1 MPTSCSTTRRSSTA
15 CSSQA
20 RDGRRKPRSPRWRA
34 PGPGSAST
42 SRVRRLSSTLDRID
56 RRGYGA
62 YKDLSGSHD
71 FGPFVL
77 FVDRVQ
83 RDPFAPPSLIRIR
96 TKVNPFDRDL
106 FANPVRRVA
115 FEDFLTRSVERGIR
129 RVVRGNRGSGGS
141 GRVEIQRTSQV
152 VLPRTSIVVE
162 PGSIEARMAVG
173 LPAQGR
179 SVDAR
184 AAKKVLLE
192 ELPEVV
198 RRGLIPALE
207 GDVDV
212 ERARLHVESVEDA
225 DYLRGLLPE
234 LGLMAFV
241 ADGAVLPRESGAS
254 DRPLGDGAVPFMSS
268 EEYRVEVDLPNRGTI
283 SGMGVPGGITLVA
296 GGGFHG
302 KSTLLLALSW
312 GVYDHV
318 PGDGRELV
326 VARGDAVKIRAEDGR
341 SVTGV
346 DISAMIGQ
354 LTGGATTE
362 NFSTSNA
369 SGSTSQ
375 AANIAEAVEAG
386 TSLLLVDEDT
396 SATNFM
402 IRDERMRELVK
413 SEPISPF
420 IDLVRPLHR
429 SLGISTVVVVG
440 GVGDYLDV
448 ADRVILL
455 EDYAPSDATPRSRE
469 VKEMFPPRA
478 PLTPREVR
486 SPRKR
491 VADPSP
497 INLRRGKRQTARS
510 KGLHTIELGRERVD
524 LTYLEQLAEAGQTE
538 AVARIVGEWV
548 AAGKVRDMRDLLTEA
563 LASVAQNGL
572 DSLGGFRGHPGEMS
586 LPRTQE
592 LAAAMNRI
600 RALRARPGT

>member
-212 ERARLHVESVEDA
+212 ERARLHVETVEDA
-225 DYLRGLLPE
+225 DYLRGLLPG
-234 LGLMAFV
+234 LGLVAFV
-241 ADGAVLPRESGAS
+241 ANGAVLPRESGAS
-254 DRPLGDGAVPFMSS
+254 DRPLGSGAVPFRSPK
-268 EEYRVEVDLPNRGTI
+268 EYRVEVDLPNKGVVL
-283 SGMGVPGGITLVA
+283 GMGIPEGVTLVA

-302 KSTLLLALSW
+302 KSTLLSALSC
-312 GVYDHV
+312 GVSRKTLLATDWML
-318 PGDGRELV
+318 P
-326 VARGDAVKIRAEDGR
+326 
-341 SVTGV
+341 S
-346 DISAMIGQ
+346 SA
-354 LTGGATTE
+354 
-362 NFSTSNA
+362 
-369 SGSTSQ
+369 
-375 AANIAEAVEAG
+375 
-386 TSLLLVDEDT
+386 
-396 SATNFM
+396 
-402 IRDERMRELVK
+402 
-413 SEPISPF
+413 
-420 IDLVRPLHR
+420 
-429 SLGISTVVVVG
+429 
-440 GVGDYLDV
+440 
-448 ADRVILL
+448 
-455 EDYAPSDATPRSRE
+455 
-469 VKEMFPPRA
+469 
-478 PLTPREVR
+478 
-486 SPRKR
+486 
-491 VADPSP
+491 
-497 INLRRGKRQTARS
+497 
-510 KGLHTIELGRERVD
+510 
-524 LTYLEQLAEAGQTE
+524 
-538 AVARIVGEWV
+538 
-548 AAGKVRDMRDLLTEA
+548 
-563 LASVAQNGL
+563 
-572 DSLGGFRGHPGEMS
+572 
-586 LPRTQE
+586 
-592 LAAAMNRI
+592 
-600 RALRARPGT
+600 

>member
-1 MPTSCSTTRRSSTA
+1 L
-15 CSSQA
+15 Q
-20 RDGRRKPRSPRWRA
+20 
-34 PGPGSAST
+34 
-42 SRVRRLSSTLDRID
+42 RLRSTLDRID
-56 RRGYGA
+56 RKGYGA
-62 YKDLSGSHD
+62 YKDISGPHD
-71 FGPFVL
+71 FDTFTL

-96 TKVNPFDRDL
+96 TRENTFDPKL
-106 FANPVRRVA
+106 FENPVRRVA
-115 FEDFLTRSVERGIR
+115 FEDFLTRSVETAIR

-141 GRVEIQRTSQV
+141 GRVEIQLTSQV
-152 VLPRTSIVVE
+152 VVPRSSMVVM
-162 PGSIEARMAVG
+162 PDHVEARMAVG
-173 LPAQGR
+173 LPARGR

-184 AAKKVLLE
+184 AARTVLLE

-198 RRGLIPALE
+198 RRGLFPAPQGGVNE
-207 GDVDV
+207 
-212 ERARLHVESVEDA
+212 EKAKLHVEVVEDA
-225 DYLRGLLPE
+225 NHLRGRLPE
-234 LGLMAFV
+234 LGLVAFV

-254 DRPLGDGAVPFMSS
+254 DRPLGDGAVPFESP
-268 EEYRVEVDLPNRGTI
+268 EEYGVEVDLLNRGTV
-283 SGMGVPGGITLVA
+283 SGMGVPEGVTLVA

-302 KSTLLLALSW
+302 KSTLLSALSW
-312 GVYDHV
+312 GVYDHA

-326 VARGDAVKIRAEDGR
+326 VARDDAVKIRAEDGR
-341 SVTGV
+341 SVSGV
-346 DISAMIGQ
+346 DISAMIGD
-354 LTGGATTE
+354 LPGGRSTE
-362 NFSTSNA
+362 DFSTPNA

-375 AANIAEAVEAG
+375 AANIAEAIEAG

-402 IRDERMRELVK
+402 IRDERMRELVR

-420 IDLVRPLHR
+420 INLVQPLYR
-429 SLGISTVVVVG
+429 SLNISTIVVVG

-455 EDYAPSDATPRSRE
+455 EDYRLSDATHRAHEVRE
-469 VKEMFPPRA
+469 KFPPRA

-497 INLRRGKRQTARS
+497 IDLRRGKRQTARG

-524 LTYLEQLAEAGQTE
+524 LSYLEQLAESGQTE
-538 AVARIVGEWV
+538 TAARILGEWV
-548 AAGKVRDMRDLLTEA
+548 AAGEIRDVRDLLAEA

-586 LPRTQE
+586 LPRAQE
-592 LAAAMNRI
+592 LAAALNRI
-600 RALRARPGT
+600 RALRAGPNT